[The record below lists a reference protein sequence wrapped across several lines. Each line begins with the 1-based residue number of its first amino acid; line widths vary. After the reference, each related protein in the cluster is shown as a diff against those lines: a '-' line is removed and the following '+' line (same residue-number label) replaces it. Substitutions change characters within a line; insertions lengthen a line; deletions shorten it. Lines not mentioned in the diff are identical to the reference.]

1 MDGLRQ
7 VVPPTSCR
15 GHFHPVEHT
24 HSRVTSIYDPGP
36 DRLSHP
42 QFLHSLSRSRPHSY
56 PVCVSLPVPSNYKR
70 CIPIETSNPPFRQHL
85 YLLEQRCMCIPVRLC
100 IQAHLCYLPSVTQ
113 GKGLPCDTSHIIFQA
128 ASSTGQ
134 AAGDVHPVI
143 VNGVFYVTQTVVA
156 GRPRLI
162 FRAILPWSLFL

>member
-42 QFLHSLSRSRPHSY
+42 SFCTLCRGVDHTRTQCALAYLFPQTTRGAYQSRPAIRRSDNICISWNRGACAF
-56 PVCVSLPVPSNYKR
+56 PSGCVYKHICATCR
-70 CIPIETSNPPFRQHL
+70 QSHRAKDCPATPATSFFRRQAP
-85 YLLEQRCMCIPVRLC
+85 QVR
-100 IQAHLCYLPSVTQ
+100 QPATSTQ
-113 GKGLPCDTSHIIFQA
+113 
-128 ASSTGQ
+128 SS
-134 AAGDVHPVI
+134 
-143 VNGVFYVTQTVVA
+143 
-156 GRPRLI
+156 
-162 FRAILPWSLFL
+162 